1 MTALDYNSKT
11 LKFSISGLRG
21 VYGTDINPGNAA
33 QLAKAFHE
41 TIGTG
46 KIAIAWDAR
55 PANKLL
61 VQLTAATLSSLGREV
76 HLLGLVPTPTIK
88 HYVHTKKLA
97 GGIMLSASHNPM
109 EYVAFK
115 FIGTKGLFFNEKQID
130 TYRNH
135 LDKNYKSWTNSYK
148 EGPIKEVPLEQVVKP
163 HIKSVL
169 KAVPLKK
176 QKKLRIAIDP
186 VGSCAINTAGAFL
199 KELGYEVI
207 SIHDKVIGKFPR
219 PPEPVPKALSKLGS
233 AVKKFGCILGF
244 AFDPDADR
252 LAIVDEKGRPVG
264 EEVTL
269 ALAIAAKLNKA
280 KKNSA
285 VVVNLST
292 SASNQL
298 IAQKF
303 KSNLFQSAVGE
314 ANVLDLMI
322 KKKAVLGGEG
332 NGGVID
338 PAIPSLGRDSLASM
352 AYALKQVQTHNLPFS
367 EIVKKNVPKTYMV
380 KKSIPAT
387 NKNITAELEKR
398 LTQLFPLLKKQTIDG
413 IHLQHP
419 DILPWIHLR
428 ESNTEPIVRLILE
441 TKEKKEADEILKSL
455 KIL

>member
-1 MTALDYNSKT
+1 MAHLDYNSKT

-21 VYGTDINPGNAA
+21 IYGKDINPGNTTH
-33 QLAKAFHE
+33 LTKAFHQS
-41 TIGTG
+41 IGKG

-61 VQLTAATLSSLGREV
+61 IQLTAATLSSLGREV
-76 HLLGLVPTPTIK
+76 HLLGMVPTPTIK
-88 HYVHTKKLA
+88 HYVNVNKAA

-115 FIGTKGLFFNEKQID
+115 LIGAKGLFFNDKQISS
-130 TYRNH
+130 YRSH
-135 LDKNYKSWTNSYK
+135 LDIENSSWDNVYK
-148 EGPIKEVPLEQVVKP
+148 EGPIKEVPLDKVVKP

-169 KAVPLKK
+169 RAIPLKK
-176 QKKLRIAIDP
+176 QQKLRIAIDP
-186 VGSCAINTAGAFL
+186 VGSCAINTASTFL
-199 KELGYEVI
+199 KSLGYDVI
-207 SIHDKVIGKFPR
+207 AINDKVSGKFPR
-219 PPEPVPKALSKLGS
+219 PPEPVPKALGKLCS
-233 AVKKFGCILGF
+233 TVKKFGCILGF

-252 LAIVDEKGRPVG
+252 LAIVDEKGRAVG

-269 ALAIAAKLNKA
+269 ALAINSKLSRMKR
-280 KKNSA
+280 SST

-303 KSNLFQSAVGE
+303 KGKLLQSAVGE
-314 ANVLDLMI
+314 ANVLDVML
-322 KKKAVLGGEG
+322 KRKAVLGGEG

-338 PAIPSLGRDSLASM
+338 PAIASLGRDSLASM
-352 AYALKQVQTHNLPFS
+352 AYALEQVQRHKLPFS
-367 EIVKKNVPKTYMV
+367 EIVKNNIPETYMV

-387 NKNITAELEKR
+387 NQDIITELEKR
-398 LTQLFPLLKKQTIDG
+398 LIKLFPQLKKRTIDG

-428 ESNTEPIVRLILE
+428 ESNTEPIIRLILE
-441 TKEKKEADEILKSL
+441 TREKKEADEILKLL

>member
-1 MTALDYNSKT
+1 MCNQYCGC
-11 LKFSISGLRG
+11 FS
-21 VYGTDINPGNAA
+21 
-33 QLAKAFHE
+33 
-41 TIGTG
+41 
-46 KIAIAWDAR
+46 
-55 PANKLL
+55 
-61 VQLTAATLSSLGREV
+61 
-76 HLLGLVPTPTIK
+76 
-88 HYVHTKKLA
+88 
-97 GGIMLSASHNPM
+97 
-109 EYVAFK
+109 
-115 FIGTKGLFFNEKQID
+115 
-130 TYRNH
+130 
-135 LDKNYKSWTNSYK
+135 
-148 EGPIKEVPLEQVVKP
+148 
-163 HIKSVL
+163 
-169 KAVPLKK
+169 
-176 QKKLRIAIDP
+176 
-186 VGSCAINTAGAFL
+186 

-233 AVKKFGCILGF
+233 AVKKFGCTLGF

-269 ALAIAAKLNKA
+269 ALAIAAKLSKV
-280 KKNSA
+280 KKKST

-367 EIVKKNVPKTYMV
+367 EIVKNNVPKTYMV

-398 LTQLFPLLKKQTIDG
+398 LTQLFPLLKSK
-413 IHLQHP
+413 P
-419 DILPWIHLR
+419 
-428 ESNTEPIVRLILE
+428 
-441 TKEKKEADEILKSL
+441 
-455 KIL
+455 